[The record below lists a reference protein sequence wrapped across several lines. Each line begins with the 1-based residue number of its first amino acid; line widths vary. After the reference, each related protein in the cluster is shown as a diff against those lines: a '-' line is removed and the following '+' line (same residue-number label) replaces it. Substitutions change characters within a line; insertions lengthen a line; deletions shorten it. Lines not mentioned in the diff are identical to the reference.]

1 MNGKILILDTETT
14 GFEDDDR
21 VIQIGSVMLSKNKI
35 YTSEDFVKTSRK
47 ISIGSMTAHGIR
59 TLPKNAKHLNQTST
73 MKRIN
78 SLTENDIIV
87 GHNIDFDLNM
97 IRNVTTN
104 DKFKVVDTMLIAEFM
119 KSVGMLGKE
128 DKISLQYLRYKW
140 VSQKRENE
148 LIKKHKPNG
157 GAHSALFDSLI
168 TVEILAVM
176 VDEIANYYLDKPDT
190 VWGFL
195 QSIYEDRF
203 APEIVTIPIG
213 KYKDKTVIEVY
224 NIDYKYL
231 EWFYDNITGCDR
243 QKTAIMNLSNQLK
256 NKEN

>member
-1 MNGKILILDTETT
+1 MNGKILIFDTETT

-21 VIQIGSVMLSKNKI
+21 VIQIGSVMVSKNKI
-35 YTSEDFVKTSRK
+35 YTSEDFVKTDKK

-59 TLPKNAKHLNQTST
+59 TLPKNAKHLKQTLT

-97 IRNVTTN
+97 IRNVITN
-104 DKFKVVDTMLIAEFM
+104 DNFKVIDTMLIAEFL
-119 KSVGMLGKE
+119 KKEGFYLKDE
-128 DKISLQYLRYKW
+128 DKINLQYLRYKW
-140 VSQKRENE
+140 VSKQKEDE
-148 LIKKHKPNG
+148 LIKKHKPVG

-168 TVEILAVM
+168 TKDILGRMYAM
-176 VDEIANYYLDKPDT
+176 LDNL
-190 VWGFL
+190 GFQAQNKAIEL
-195 QSIYEDRF
+195 YKNRF
-203 APEIVTIPIG
+203 APETVIIPIG

-231 EWFYDNITGCDR
+231 EWFYDNITGCER